1 MNFPC
6 EKCGLCCRMI
16 GGIPAL
22 HDFDRG
28 DGTCIHLSGN
38 LCSIY
43 ENRPLICNTS
53 RMYEAFFKDA
63 MTPEE
68 FVDMNLNACR
78 KIQELNRKN
87 VR

>member
-1 MNFPC
+1 
-6 EKCGLCCRMI
+6 MI
-16 GGIPAL
+16 SGIPAL
-22 HDFDRG
+22 HDLDRG

-53 RMYEAFFKDA
+53 RMYDTFFKDA